1 MRNRRLPLTR
11 IEEFVPALATTK
23 FVEGA
28 ISCGDETSAAGFEGR
43 VEPSEDETFRA
54 DEISPKTRAKI
65 EKAIMRRARYLGR
78 RELFWSYILTF
89 SGFTL
94 KARRLIL
101 LLRRQK
107 ARALY
112 KIFSYA
118 HEKLSPSRG

>member
-1 MRNRRLPLTR
+1 MRNRRSNPVRDGDL
-11 IEEFVPALATTK
+11 VPALATSE

-28 ISCGDETSAAGFEGR
+28 IPCGDETSAAGFEHR

-94 KARRLIL
+94 KARRLFL

-118 HEKLSPSRG
+118 HEKLIPSRG